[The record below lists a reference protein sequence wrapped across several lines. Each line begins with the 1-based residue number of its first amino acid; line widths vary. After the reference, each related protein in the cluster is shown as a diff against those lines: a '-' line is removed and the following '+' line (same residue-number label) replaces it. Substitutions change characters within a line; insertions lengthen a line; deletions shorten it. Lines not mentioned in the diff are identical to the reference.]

1 MPEQLG
7 SLVRLRAALA
17 TAAGRLAGRASRVSG
32 RGGGTAVRGLVALRI
47 DPHYVT
53 RALNELDRLVL
64 ITGTNGKTTTTAL
77 LAAALRA
84 DGRRLVTNATGSNLE
99 RGLAS
104 VVAARAGWDG
114 RIGHADRTVGVFE
127 ADEWAF
133 ASLLPRL
140 RTRVVV
146 LLNLFRDQLDR
157 YGEVDRTAEAWR
169 TTLRSLS
176 PSATV
181 VANADDP
188 VIVATAQTHAGPV
201 RYFGLDAG
209 PARAELDD
217 WADVR
222 RCPLCD
228 RRLVYTRVAYGH
240 LGHYRCESGDL
251 QRPQPDVRVVGIDL
265 RGLAGSRLDIE
276 SGGRRTRL
284 DVRLP
289 GLFNAYN
296 VVAAMAAAEVLEL
309 DRDAAARAMSDTD
322 PVFGRAEVI
331 ATPGTELILLLVKN
345 PAGANQ
351 MLDMLALE
359 PEPLDTLLLLND
371 GVADGEDISWIWD
384 VDFERLK
391 ARRLTVGGRRA
402 QDMALRLKYAD
413 VRPVVDQTRVVPGIA
428 APLDAA
434 LQASN
439 GRVAV
444 LTTYTA
450 MLDLRAECSR
460 RGWTAPYWTDRP

>member
-1 MPEQLG
+1 
-7 SLVRLRAALA
+7 
-17 TAAGRLAGRASRVSG
+17 VSG
-32 RGGGTAVRGLVALRI
+32 RGGGTAIRGLVALRI

-84 DGRRLVTNATGSNLE
+84 NGRRMVTNATGSNLE

-104 VVAARAGWDG
+104 VVAARARWDG
-114 RIGHADRTVGVFE
+114 RIAHADRTVGVFE

-140 RTRVVV
+140 RPRVVV

-176 PSATV
+176 PTATV

-188 VIVATAQTHAGPV
+188 VIVATAQTHPGPV

-251 QRPQPDVRVVGIDL
+251 QRPQPDVRVVGLDL
-265 RGLAGSRLDIE
+265 QGLAGSRLELE

-284 DVRLP
+284 EVRLP

-296 VVAAMAAAEVLEL
+296 IVAAMATAEALEL
-309 DRDAAARAMSDTD
+309 DRSATARALADTD

-331 ATPGTELILLLVKN
+331 AAPETELILLLVKN

-351 MLDMLALE
+351 MLDLLALE

-391 ARRLTVGGRRA
+391 VRRLTVGGRRA
-402 QDMALRLKYAD
+402 QDMALRLKYAG
-413 VRPVVDQTRVVPGIA
+413 VHPAVDRIRVVPGIA

-439 GRVAV
+439 GRIAV

-450 MLDLRAECSR
+450 MLDLRAECTR
-460 RGWTAPYWTDRP
+460 RGWAAPYWTDGP